1 MCESANPT
9 SVRGSTSLR
18 YMLSKVSLCMLL
30 AGSSLGLAC
39 SGAGASGGSHSATR
53 QPQGLSQQE
62 IQEVVQAKMKVIEGC
77 AVIAEA
83 TSGSLTIEFEVAP
96 SGAVD
101 KVDVV
106 DSSVDNSALESC
118 LIRTFQKLKFPE
130 AEVATRSEFP
140 FTLRSR

>member
-1 MCESANPT
+1 MRALLFG
-9 SVRGSTSLR
+9 GS
-18 YMLSKVSLCMLL
+18 L
-30 AGSSLGLAC
+30 ALAC
-39 SGAGASGGSHSATR
+39 AGAGASSSNRATLT
-53 QPQGLSQQE
+53 PQGLSEQE
-62 IQEVVQAKMKVIEGC
+62 IQEVVKSKMKVIEGC

-83 TSGSLTIEFEVAP
+83 TSGSLTIEFEIAA

-118 LIRTFQKLKFPE
+118 LVRTFQKMKFPE

-140 FTLRSR
+140 FTLRSKQ